1 MIGFPGE
8 FEEDV
13 FETIK
18 LNKKIRAMDQ
28 EFTSCSMSLVA
39 PYAGTV
45 IHNISSDLGLIE
57 IDDRPGFRGLCK
69 NISFRK
75 EPVIINP
82 CMSKEK
88 TIELWS
94 NFADYINGKKE
105 IPKKFLKTDPLREF
119 AKNNPTA
126 ELIYGL
132 YESYKNGPK
141 DINPNQPKK
150 NLALVQENL
159 IEA

>member
-1 MIGFPGE
+1 
-8 FEEDV
+8 
-13 FETIK
+13 
-18 LNKKIRAMDQ
+18 
-28 EFTSCSMSLVA
+28 MSLVA

-94 NFADYINGKKE
+94 NFADYINGKKD
-105 IPKKFLKTDPLREF
+105 IPEKFLNNDPLRKF
-119 AKNNPTA
+119 AENDSTREMYA
-126 ELIYGL
+126 L
-132 YESYKNGPK
+132 YMKGPK
-141 DINPNQPKK
+141 DIKPREINT
-150 NLALVQENL
+150 LGR
-159 IEA
+159 